1 MNGAWAVIAGL
12 AVSTF
17 AIKAAG
23 PLLLGERALPRWAF
37 AVLALIAPALL
48 AALTAVETF
57 GAAHGTLSVDARAA
71 GLLAAGTAIALR
83 APLVVTIGAAA
94 VVAAAIRA
102 VS

>member
-1 MNGAWAVIAGL
+1 MSEAWIVIAGL

-23 PLLLGERALPRWAF
+23 PLLLGERALPPRAF

-57 GAAHGTLSVDARAA
+57 GGPHGHLGVDARAA
-71 GLLAAGTAIALR
+71 GVAAAATAAAVR
-83 APLVVTIGAAA
+83 APMIVTIGTAAL
-94 VVAAAIRA
+94 VAAAIRA
-102 VS
+102 LS